1 MTAVVTVVFTSCPT
15 RGGQQQN
22 QFSLLFAFSKDFF
35 KPHYLTDLYSYDIN
49 MLSKRIDG
57 IVRYVPVK
65 VGLSAMSCGTG
76 RIPRTE
82 KVLNM
87 ALLSHVS
94 LQPTFGQSY

>member
-1 MTAVVTVVFTSCPT
+1 MCPFQGDVSDFTQRVRSD
-15 RGGQQQN
+15 G
-22 QFSLLFAFSKDFF
+22 LLFAFSWDFF
-35 KPHYLTDLYSYDIN
+35 KPYYLTDLYGYDIN

-65 VGLSAMSCGTG
+65 VGLSAMSCSTG
-76 RIPRTE
+76 RIPRTK